1 MIMKHTLLS
10 ILLVAAM
17 AVVASVQSM
26 AQSNP
31 AQARAI
37 LDKTS
42 KVIGHKSGVSAA
54 FTLNNPTTGNV
65 SGTIAVKGGKF
76 NARTPQAIVWF
87 NGKTQ
92 WTYMKKNN
100 EVNISI
106 PTQAQQQMMNPYTF
120 INVYKTGYKMSSTKA
135 GGSYEVH
142 LVAQN
147 QKRSIQEMYVT
158 VNSKTYVPSRVKM
171 KHNGRWYTVTISN
184 FSAKKLPD
192 SLFAFNSKDYPS
204 AEVIDLR

>member
-1 MIMKHTLLS
+1 MKHVLFYLSMVIATLCA
-10 ILLVAAM
+10 IPT
-17 AVVASVQSM
+17 QSY
-26 AQSNP
+26 AQAN
-31 AQARAI
+31 AKQARAI
-37 LDKTS
+37 MDKTA
-42 KVIGHKSGVSAA
+42 KVISKPGGISAS
-54 FTLNNPTTGNV
+54 FTMAHPTNGKI
-65 SGTIAVKGGKF
+65 SGTIAVKGNKF
-76 NARTPQAIVWF
+76 HAKTSAATVWF

-100 EVNISI
+100 EVNIST

-120 INVYKTGYKMSSTKA
+120 INVYKTGYKMSSAKA
-135 GGSYEVH
+135 GSSYEVH

-184 FSAKKLPD
+184 FSAKKLSD

>member
-1 MIMKHTLLS
+1 MKHTLLS

-76 NARTPQAIVWF
+76 NARTPQAIVWV

>member
-1 MIMKHTLLS
+1 MKHTLLS

-17 AVVASVQSM
+17 AVVSSVQSM
-26 AQSNP
+26 AQSNT

-42 KVIGHKSGVSAA
+42 KVIGHKSGVSAS

-100 EVNISI
+100 EVNIST
-106 PTQAQQQMMNPYTF
+106 PTQAQQQMM
-120 INVYKTGYKMSSTKA
+120 
-135 GGSYEVH
+135 
-142 LVAQN
+142 
-147 QKRSIQEMYVT
+147 
-158 VNSKTYVPSRVKM
+158 
-171 KHNGRWYTVTISN
+171 
-184 FSAKKLPD
+184 
-192 SLFAFNSKDYPS
+192 KDRKS
-204 AEVIDLR
+204 VV

>member
-1 MIMKHTLLS
+1 MKHTLLS

-17 AVVASVQSM
+17 AVVSSVQSM
-26 AQSNP
+26 AQSNT

-42 KVIGHKSGVSAA
+42 KVIGHKSGVSAS

-100 EVNISI
+100 EVNIST
-106 PTQAQQQMMNPYTF
+106 PTQAHQQMMNPYTF
-120 INVYKTGYKMSSTKA
+120 INVYKTGYKMSSAKA
-135 GGSYEVH
+135 GASYEVH

-184 FSAKKLPD
+184 FSAKKQPD
-192 SLFAFNSKDYPS
+192 SLFTFNSKDYPS

>member
-1 MIMKHTLLS
+1 MKHTLLS

-76 NARTPQAIVWF
+76 NARTPQAIVCF

>member
-1 MIMKHTLLS
+1 MKHTLLS

-204 AEVIDLR
+204 AEVLDLR

>member
-1 MIMKHTLLS
+1 MKH
-10 ILLVAAM
+10 ILFSLFAAM
-17 AVVASVQSM
+17 VALLFAPT
-26 AQSNP
+26 AQAQNNA

-37 LDKTS
+37 LDKTA
-42 KVIGHKSGVSAA
+42 KVVGRSGGVSAS
-54 FTLNNPTTGNV
+54 FTMNAPSTGSM
-65 SGTIAVKGGKF
+65 SGKISVKGNKF
-76 NARTPQAIVWF
+76 YASTPQTTVWF

-100 EVNISI
+100 EVNIST

>member
-1 MIMKHTLLS
+1 MACLLA
-10 ILLVAAM
+10 VAVCTSAQTNKQAM
-17 AVVASVQSM
+17 DVLNKT
-26 AQSNP
+26 AQ
-31 AQARAI
+31 
-37 LDKTS
+37 
-42 KVIGHKSGVSAA
+42 VIGHKGGASANFTFSNAKLGTTSGSIAIK
-54 FTLNNPTTGNV
+54 GN
-65 SGTIAVKGGKF
+65 KF
-76 NARTPQAIVWF
+76 NAHTPMATVWF

-100 EVNISI
+100 EVNIST

>member
-1 MIMKHTLLS
+1 
-10 ILLVAAM
+10 M
-17 AVVASVQSM
+17 AVVSSVQSM
-26 AQSNP
+26 AQSNT

-42 KVIGHKSGVSAA
+42 KVIGHKSGVSAS

-100 EVNISI
+100 EVNIST

-192 SLFAFNSKDYPS
+192 SLFTFNSKDYPS

>member
-1 MIMKHTLLS
+1 MKHTVLS
-10 ILLVAAM
+10 ILLVAAV
-17 AVVASVQSM
+17 AVVSSVQSM
-26 AQSNP
+26 AQSNT

-42 KVIGHKSGVSAA
+42 KVIGHKSGVSAS

-100 EVNISI
+100 EVNIST

-120 INVYKTGYKMSSTKA
+120 INVYKTGYKMSSAKA
-135 GGSYEVH
+135 GASYEVH

-184 FSAKKLPD
+184 FSAKKQPD
-192 SLFAFNSKDYPS
+192 SLFTFNSKDYPS

>member
-1 MIMKHTLLS
+1 MKHTLLS

-17 AVVASVQSM
+17 AVVSSVQSM
-26 AQSNP
+26 AQSNT

-42 KVIGHKSGVSAA
+42 KVIGHKSGVSAS

-87 NGKTQ
+87 HGKTQ

-100 EVNISI
+100 EVNIST

-120 INVYKTGYKMSSTKA
+120 INVYKTGYKMSSAKA
-135 GGSYEVH
+135 GASYEVH

-184 FSAKKLPD
+184 FSAKKQPD
-192 SLFAFNSKDYPS
+192 SLFTFNSKDYPS

>member
-1 MIMKHTLLS
+1 MKHTLLS
-10 ILLVAAM
+10 ILLAAAM

-42 KVIGHKSGVSAA
+42 KVIGHKSGVSAS

-100 EVNISI
+100 EVNIST

-184 FSAKKLPD
+184 FSTKKQPD
-192 SLFAFNSKDYPS
+192 SLFTFNSKDYPS

>member
-1 MIMKHTLLS
+1 MKHTLLS

-147 QKRSIQEMYVT
+147 QKRSIQEMYVM

>member
-1 MIMKHTLLS
+1 MKHTLLS
-10 ILLVAAM
+10 ILFVAAM
-17 AVVASVQSM
+17 AVVSSVQSM
-26 AQSNP
+26 AQSNT

-42 KVIGHKSGVSAA
+42 KVIGHKSGVSAS

-100 EVNISI
+100 EVNIST

-120 INVYKTGYKMSSTKA
+120 INVYKTGYKMSSAKA
-135 GGSYEVH
+135 GASYEVH

-184 FSAKKLPD
+184 FSAKKQPD
-192 SLFAFNSKDYPS
+192 SLFTFNSKDYPS

>member
-1 MIMKHTLLS
+1 
-10 ILLVAAM
+10 
-17 AVVASVQSM
+17 M
-26 AQSNP
+26 AQSNT

-42 KVIGHKSGVSAA
+42 KVIGHKSGVSAS

-100 EVNISI
+100 EVNIST

-120 INVYKTGYKMSSTKA
+120 INVYKTGYKMSSAKA
-135 GGSYEVH
+135 GASYEVH

-184 FSAKKLPD
+184 FSAKKQPD
-192 SLFAFNSKDYPS
+192 SLFTFNSKDYPS

>member
-1 MIMKHTLLS
+1 MKHTLLS

-17 AVVASVQSM
+17 AVVSSVQSM
-26 AQSNP
+26 AQSNT
-31 AQARAI
+31 AQARTI

-42 KVIGHKSGVSAA
+42 KVIGHKSGVSAS

-100 EVNISI
+100 EVNIST

-120 INVYKTGYKMSSTKA
+120 INVYKTGYKMSSAKA
-135 GGSYEVH
+135 GASYEVH

-184 FSAKKLPD
+184 FSAKKQPD
-192 SLFAFNSKDYPS
+192 SLFTFNSKDYPS

>member
-1 MIMKHTLLS
+1 MACLLA
-10 ILLVAAM
+10 VAVCTSAQTNKQAM
-17 AVVASVQSM
+17 DVLNKT
-26 AQSNP
+26 AQ
-31 AQARAI
+31 
-37 LDKTS
+37 
-42 KVIGHKSGVSAA
+42 VIGHKGGASANFTFSNAKLGTTSGSIAIK
-54 FTLNNPTTGNV
+54 GN
-65 SGTIAVKGGKF
+65 KF
-76 NARTPQAIVWF
+76 NAHTPMATVWF

-100 EVNISI
+100 EVNIST

-120 INVYKTGYKMSSTKA
+120 INVYKTGYKMSSAKA
-135 GGSYEVH
+135 GASYEVH

-184 FSAKKLPD
+184 FSAKKQPD
-192 SLFAFNSKDYPS
+192 SLFTFNSKDYPS

>member
-1 MIMKHTLLS
+1 MKHTLLS

-17 AVVASVQSM
+17 AVVSSVQSM
-26 AQSNP
+26 AQSNT

-42 KVIGHKSGVSAA
+42 KVIGHKSGVSAS

-100 EVNISI
+100 EVNIST
-106 PTQAQQQMMNPYTF
+106 PTQAPQQMMNPYTF
-120 INVYKTGYKMSSTKA
+120 INVYKTGYKMSSAKA
-135 GGSYEVH
+135 GASYEVH

-184 FSAKKLPD
+184 FSAKKQPD
-192 SLFAFNSKDYPS
+192 SLFTFNSKDYPS

>member
-1 MIMKHTLLS
+1 MKHTLLS

-192 SLFAFNSKDYPS
+192 SLFAFNSKDSPS

>member
-1 MIMKHTLLS
+1 MKHTLLS

-42 KVIGHKSGVSAA
+42 KVIGHKSGVSAS

-120 INVYKTGYKMSSTKA
+120 INVYKTGYKMSSTTA

-184 FSAKKLPD
+184 FSTKKQPD
-192 SLFAFNSKDYPS
+192 SLFTFNSKDYPS

>member
-1 MIMKHTLLS
+1 MKHTLLS

-171 KHNGRWYTVTISN
+171 KHNVRWYTVTISN

>member
-1 MIMKHTLLS
+1 MKHTLLS

-17 AVVASVQSM
+17 AVVSSVQSM
-26 AQSNP
+26 AQSNT

-42 KVIGHKSGVSAA
+42 KVIGHKSGVSAS

-100 EVNISI
+100 EVNIST

-120 INVYKTGYKMSSTKA
+120 INVYKTGYKMSSAKA
-135 GGSYEVH
+135 GASYEVH

-158 VNSKTYVPSRVKM
+158 VNSKTYVPSRVNM

-192 SLFAFNSKDYPS
+192 SLFTFNSKDYPS

>member
-1 MIMKHTLLS
+1 MKHTLLS

-100 EVNISI
+100 EVNIST

-142 LVAQN
+142 LLAQN

-192 SLFAFNSKDYPS
+192 SLFTFNSKDYPS

>member
-1 MIMKHTLLS
+1 MRHTLLS
-10 ILLVAAM
+10 ILLAAAM

-100 EVNISI
+100 EVNIST

-120 INVYKTGYKMSSTKA
+120 INVYKTGYKMSSTTA

-184 FSAKKLPD
+184 FSTKKQPD
-192 SLFAFNSKDYPS
+192 SIFTFNSKDYPS

>member
-1 MIMKHTLLS
+1 MKHTLLS

-42 KVIGHKSGVSAA
+42 KVIGHKSGVSAS
-54 FTLNNPTTGNV
+54 FT
-65 SGTIAVKGGKF
+65 VKGGKF

-100 EVNISI
+100 EVNIST

-120 INVYKTGYKMSSTKA
+120 INVYKTGYKMSSAKA
-135 GGSYEVH
+135 GSSYEVH

-171 KHNGRWYTVTISN
+171 
-184 FSAKKLPD
+184 
-192 SLFAFNSKDYPS
+192 
-204 AEVIDLR
+204 

>member
-1 MIMKHTLLS
+1 MKHTLLS

-17 AVVASVQSM
+17 AVVSSVQSM
-26 AQSNP
+26 AQSNT

-92 WTYMKKNN
+92 WTYMKKTQ
-100 EVNISI
+100 EVNVTT
-106 PTQAQQQMMNPYTF
+106 PTQAQQMTMNPYTF
-120 INVYKTGYKMSSTKA
+120 INLYKTGYNMTLTQNA
-135 GGSYEVH
+135 QSYEVH
-142 LVAQN
+142 LTAQN
-147 QKRSIQEMYVT
+147 KKRTVQELYISI
-158 VNSKTYVPSRVKM
+158 NKKSYVPSRIKM
-171 KHNGRWYTVTISN
+171 RQNSTWSTITVSN
-184 FSAKKLPD
+184 FKAKNQPN
-192 SLFAFNSKDYPS
+192 SLFTFNQKDFPQ

>member
-1 MIMKHTLLS
+1 MKHTLLS

-31 AQARAI
+31 VQARAI

-42 KVIGHKSGVSAA
+42 KVIGHKSGVSAS

>member
-1 MIMKHTLLS
+1 MKHTLLS

-17 AVVASVQSM
+17 AVVSSVQSM
-26 AQSNP
+26 AQSNT

-42 KVIGHKSGVSAA
+42 KVIGHKSGVSAS

-100 EVNISI
+100 EVNIST

-120 INVYKTGYKMSSTKA
+120 INVYKTGYKMSSAKA
-135 GGSYEVH
+135 GASYEVH

-158 VNSKTYVPSRVKM
+158 VNSKTYVPSRVKK

-184 FSAKKLPD
+184 FSAKKQPD
-192 SLFAFNSKDYPS
+192 SLFTFNSKDYPS

>member
-1 MIMKHTLLS
+1 MKHTLLS

-42 KVIGHKSGVSAA
+42 KVIGHKSGVSAT

-100 EVNISI
+100 EVNIST

-192 SLFAFNSKDYPS
+192 SLFTFNSKDYPS

>member
-1 MIMKHTLLS
+1 MKHTLLS

-17 AVVASVQSM
+17 AVASSVQSM

-31 AQARAI
+31 VQARAI

-42 KVIGHKSGVSAA
+42 KVIGHKSGVSAS

>member
-1 MIMKHTLLS
+1 MKHTLLS

-17 AVVASVQSM
+17 AVASSVQSM

-42 KVIGHKSGVSAA
+42 KVIGHKSGVSAS

-100 EVNISI
+100 EVNIST

-120 INVYKTGYKMSSTKA
+120 INVYKTGYKMSSAKA
-135 GGSYEVH
+135 GASYEVH

-184 FSAKKLPD
+184 FSAKKQPD
-192 SLFAFNSKDYPS
+192 SLFTFNSKDYPS

>member
-1 MIMKHTLLS
+1 MKHTLLS

-37 LDKTS
+37 LDKTA
-42 KVIGHKSGVSAA
+42 KVVGRAGGASAS
-54 FTLNNPTTGNV
+54 FTMSSASTGTI
-65 SGTIAVKGGKF
+65 SGTIAVKGRKF
-76 NARTPQAIVWF
+76 NARTQQAIVWF
-87 NGKTQ
+87 DGKTQ
-92 WTYMKKNN
+92 WTYMRKNN
-100 EVNISI
+100 EVNIST

-120 INVYKTGYKMSSTKA
+120 INVYKTGYKMSSAKA
-135 GGSYEVH
+135 GSSYEVH

-171 KHNGRWYTVTISN
+171 KHNGRWYTVTISK
-184 FSAKKLPD
+184 FSAKKLSD
-192 SLFAFNSKDYPS
+192 NLFAFNSKDYPS

>member
-1 MIMKHTLLS
+1 MKHTLLS

-17 AVVASVQSM
+17 AVVSSVQSM
-26 AQSNP
+26 AQSNT

-42 KVIGHKSGVSAA
+42 KVIGHKSGVSAS
-54 FTLNNPTTGNV
+54 FTLKNPTTGNV

-87 NGKTQ
+87 NGKAQ

-100 EVNISI
+100 EVNIST

-120 INVYKTGYKMSSTKA
+120 INVYKTGYKMSSAKA
-135 GGSYEVH
+135 GASYEVH

-184 FSAKKLPD
+184 FSAKKQPD
-192 SLFAFNSKDYPS
+192 SLFTFNSKDYPS